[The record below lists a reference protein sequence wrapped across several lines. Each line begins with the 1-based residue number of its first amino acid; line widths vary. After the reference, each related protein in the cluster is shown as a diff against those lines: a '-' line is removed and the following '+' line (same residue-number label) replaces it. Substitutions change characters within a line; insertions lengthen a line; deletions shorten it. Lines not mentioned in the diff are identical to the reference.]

1 MAKMTRKTEESAAKP
16 KRLAMRR
23 KTGADN
29 VADSA
34 APAKPVTSKAVK
46 SASTRRA
53 VDGTSAQG
61 AGAGCRVL
69 VVHPD
74 SQPTLDRR
82 VSLVDWAYKGKVR
95 RLNDK
100 EHLLI
105 YQRIGGGV

>member
-1 MAKMTRKTEESAAKP
+1 
-16 KRLAMRR
+16 
-23 KTGADN
+23 
-29 VADSA
+29 
-34 APAKPVTSKAVK
+34 
-46 SASTRRA
+46 
-53 VDGTSAQG
+53 
-61 AGAGCRVL
+61 VL

-105 YQRIGGGV
+105 YQRIGGGA